1 MEVGS
6 ILLRFGIVFVLAFV
20 FGLERQKAHKP
31 IGFGTYIFVAIGSCA
46 LSIIAH
52 IIAPE
57 NPLPLLGAIVT
68 GIGFL
73 GAGALIKTSDKIFGF
88 SSAATI
94 WLFAILGL
102 IVGLGQYFV
111 AGVVYAVCWIVILFD
126 RYLQDRGIGS
136 YQKRLVI
143 TSKAS
148 IGEKEVKKEIL
159 LTGLSYKLITIDF
172 DKEKITFSYLVEGK
186 KENINRLPDHLFHKD
201 WFISCKIE

>member
-1 MEVGS
+1 MDVGS
-6 ILLRFGIVFVLAFV
+6 ILLRFVIVFVLAFV

-46 LSIIAH
+46 LSIVAH
-52 IIAPE
+52 IISPE

-102 IVGLGQYFV
+102 IIGLGEYLV
-111 AGVVYAVCWIVILFD
+111 GGVVYIMIWVVILFD
-126 RYLQDRGIGS
+126 RHLQDRGIGS

-148 IGEKEVKKEIL
+148 VGEKEVKKEIL
-159 LTGLSYKLITIDF
+159 LTGLNYKLMSIEL
-172 DKEKITFSYLVEGK
+172 DKDKLTFTYLVEGK
-186 KENINRLPDHLFHKD
+186 KENINRLPDHVFNKP